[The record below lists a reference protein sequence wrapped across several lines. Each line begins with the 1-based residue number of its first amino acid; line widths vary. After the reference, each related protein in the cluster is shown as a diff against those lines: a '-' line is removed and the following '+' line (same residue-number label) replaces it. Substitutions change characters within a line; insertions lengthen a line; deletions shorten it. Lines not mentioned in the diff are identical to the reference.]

1 MVTGRGLRVVKT
13 NLRGVVR
20 ALVVVVVRALVV
32 VGSLVVVVGFVVAVI
47 VTLLPVLG
55 GEQSPWYCSEQ
66 SQPPGH

>member
-1 MVTGRGLRVVKT
+1 MVTGRGLRVVKF

-32 VGSLVVVVGFVVAVI
+32 VGALVVVVGFVVAVI
-47 VTLLPVLG
+47 VTFLPVLG

-66 SQPPGH
+66 PQPPGH